1 VALGRLLF
9 PQESKILLSITH
21 LDSTPQFTGVDNGS
35 SVTSTRVKS
44 GRRQLKQ
51 VVDSRETPA
60 MIQTGG
66 PLFNSHGNEVKMTA
80 VNEALLQRIVALRT
94 TGEQLVPFTYI
105 AFSY

>member
-1 VALGRLLF
+1 MALGRLLF
-9 PQESKILLSITH
+9 PQQTKILLSITD

-51 VVDSRETPA
+51 VVDSRETLG
-60 MIQTGG
+60 MIQAGG
-66 PLFNSHGNEVKMTA
+66 PLFNSHGDEVKMTA

-94 TGEQLVPFTYI
+94 TGEQLVPFTYT
-105 AFSY
+105 ALSY

>member
-1 VALGRLLF
+1 M
-9 PQESKILLSITH
+9 
-21 LDSTPQFTGVDNGS
+21 
-35 SVTSTRVKS
+35 
-44 GRRQLKQ
+44 KQ